1 MNLDNFV
8 SYNIELWDIVPG
20 NKMIKY
26 VKVFLYHLMNN
37 RNINEISWE
46 SLFKCKDINNIL
58 EFDFDN
64 YKTKMTC
71 DGKILKSIQFA
82 ISIFISM
89 INESEFCYDPL
100 PLCESYVEI
109 TNCLKKQFVN
119 CISNIIN
126 QIFSDVKKYVMI
138 IKNKEQNSEE
148 IFEKIKKNIT
158 MTTHILDMNKIIN
171 VKSIEIEVIEN
182 LSNVFHKENMDKKLF
197 YDYIIRNELIIPNIM
212 GMSNNII
219 KYYNNHISEYYN
231 KRVNSCKLL
240 SKIYIKKNERHK
252 RKYLLRVIQQ
262 NNLMKTEAYLKIINF
277 HNKNINNR
285 INDIILY

>member
-26 VKVFLYHLMNN
+26 VEVFLYFLTNN

-64 YKTKMTC
+64 YKTKMTR
-71 DGKILKSIQFA
+71 DEKILKSIQFA
-82 ISIFISM
+82 ISIFINV
-89 INESEFCYDPL
+89 INESEFYYDPL
-100 PLCESYVEI
+100 PLCNSFVEI

-126 QIFSDVKKYVMI
+126 QIFSDVKKYVMV
-138 IKNKEQNSEE
+138 IKNKEQNYEQ
-148 IFEKIKKNIT
+148 IFQKIKKNI
-158 MTTHILDMNKIIN
+158 MTAKHILDMNKIIN

-182 LSNVFHKENMDKKLF
+182 LSKVFQKEIMNKELF
-197 YDYIIRNELIIPNIM
+197 YDYIIRNELIIPNTI
-212 GMSNNII
+212 GMTNNII

-231 KRVNSCKLL
+231 KRVNSSKLL
-240 SKIYIKKNERHK
+240 SKIFIKKNERDKTKH
-252 RKYLLRVIQQ
+252 LLYVIHQ

-277 HNKNINNR
+277 HNQNINNR
-285 INDIILY
+285 INDITL